1 MTRDSIREGLVEL
14 ALRVEAATGPDR
26 ELDALIR
33 CAVFAPEGACVEKSP
48 HNGAWCI
55 YDGKDRQGRSRL
67 WEPRTLTRLQRL
79 GEFTASLDA
88 AMSLVPEGW
97 AICTGHGV
105 EGEQGSY
112 FTILTYLDPETES
125 ETVRE
130 ATGDNWAATV
140 CAAALRAKAQS

>member
-1 MTRDSIREGLVEL
+1 MTRDSIRQGLVEL
-14 ALRVEAATGPDR
+14 ALRVEAAAGPTKDLFIEVWHTSFPKPGKIWADEDRSQWTGEYESWHVR
-26 ELDALIR
+26 QVAFYEFVYA
-33 CAVFAPEGACVEKSP
+33 E
-48 HNGAWCI
+48 AW
-55 YDGKDRQGRSRL
+55 
-67 WEPRTLTRLQRL
+67 
-79 GEFTASLDA
+79 LDA

-112 FTILTYLDPETES
+112 FTMLTYLDPETES

-130 ATGDNWAATV
+130 ATGDNWAATI

>member
-14 ALRVEAATGPDR
+14 ALRVERIADFDTQEAVD
-26 ELDALIR
+26 LNKALHDLL
-33 CAVFAPEGACVEKSP
+33 PEPKCVQP
-48 HNGAWCI
+48 PN
-55 YDGKDRQGRSRL
+55 YLRSI
-67 WEPRTLTRLQRL
+67 
-79 GEFTASLDA
+79 DA

-140 CAAALRAKAQS
+140 CAAALGAKVQS